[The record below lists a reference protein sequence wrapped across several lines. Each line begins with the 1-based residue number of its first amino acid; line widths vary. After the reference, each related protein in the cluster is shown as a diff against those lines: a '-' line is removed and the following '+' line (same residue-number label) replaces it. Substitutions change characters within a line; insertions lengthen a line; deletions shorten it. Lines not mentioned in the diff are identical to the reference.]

1 MSDKLNISIN
11 GMQVE
16 VDKGC
21 YVLDA
26 IKKANIKVPTLC
38 NVEGLSP
45 TGACRMCV
53 VELEGSGKLIPSC
66 SFPAED
72 GMKILTHSERVRRAR
87 KTIVELLLA
96 NHPDDCLYCVRSGEC
111 ELQYLA
117 QDLGVRERRY
127 KGEKRAYKM
136 DLSGKSIERDPA
148 KCILCGRC
156 VRVCEEIQ
164 GVGAIDFTKR
174 GVNTIVL
181 PAFDKGL
188 NISSCVNCG
197 QCILVC
203 PTGALREKSAL
214 KEVWNAINDENKHVV
229 VQVAPAIS
237 VTIGEEFGF
246 PIGTDVSGKLAAALR
261 RLGFDKVFDTCYT
274 ADLTI
279 MEEANELVERIKNK
293 GPLPLITSC
302 SPGWIKFM
310 EHYLPELMN
319 NVSTCKSPQQMAG
332 AVFKTYYAKKFNIDT
347 SKIYTVSIMPCVAKK
362 FEAARP
368 EMNSSGYTDVDS
380 VLTTRELARM
390 IKLSGLHFNELPDSQ
405 YDNPFGEVSGA
416 GKIFGVTGGVMEAAI
431 RTAYYFITG
440 KELENIEIKNVRGL
454 DSVKEAVIDIEGIQV
469 NVAVVHGLMNAKKFF
484 EKIKDEKLQYHFVE
498 VMGCP
503 GGCIGGGGQPHG
515 TNIEHLKSRM
525 KALYNYD
532 RKMSVRKSHQNPEI
546 KMLYE
551 EFLGEPGGKIA
562 HKLLHTHYK
571 ERNEK

>member
-1 MSDKLNISIN
+1 MPDKINLSIN
-11 GMQVE
+11 GIQIE
-16 VDKGC
+16 VDKGA

-53 VELEGSGKLIPSC
+53 VELEDSGKLIPSC
-66 SFPAED
+66 SFPAEN
-72 GMKILTHSERVRRAR
+72 GMKILTHSPRVRRSR
-87 KTIVELLLA
+87 KTIVELLLT
-96 NHPDDCLYCVRSGEC
+96 NHPDDCLYCVKNCEC
-111 ELQYLA
+111 ELQNLA
-117 QDLGVRERRY
+117 YDLGVRERRY
-127 KGEKRAYKM
+127 KGERRDYKT

-181 PAFDKGL
+181 PAFNKGL
-188 NISSCVNCG
+188 NVSNCVNCG

-214 KEVWNAINDENKHVV
+214 KEVWDAINHKDIHVV

-246 PIGTDVSGKLAAALR
+246 PIGTDVTGKLVSALR
-261 RLGFDKVFDTCYT
+261 RIGFNKVFDTCYS

-279 MEEANELVERIKNK
+279 MEEASELVDRIKNK
-293 GPLPLITSC
+293 KPLPMITSC

-310 EHYLPELMN
+310 EHNLPDLMP

-332 AVFKTYYAKKFNIDT
+332 AIFKTYYAKKSGIDA
-347 SKIYTVSIMPCVAKK
+347 SKIFTVSIMPCVAKK

-368 EMNSSGYTDVDS
+368 EMNSSGYQDVDA

-390 IKLSGLHFNELPDSQ
+390 IKLAGLHFNELPDSE
-405 YDNPFGEVSGA
+405 YDNPFGEISGA

-431 RTAYYFITG
+431 RTAYHFVTG
-440 KELENIEIKNVRGL
+440 KELDNFEVKGVRGFEN
-454 DSVKEAVIDIEGIQV
+454 VKEASIDIDGIKV
-469 NVAVVHGLMNAKKFF
+469 NVAVVHGLDNAKKFF
-484 EKIKDEKLQYHFVE
+484 DKMKEEKSNYHFIE

-503 GGCIGGGGQPHG
+503 GGCIGGGGQPYG
-515 TNIEHLKSRM
+515 TNVERLKSRM

-532 RKMSVRKSHQNPEI
+532 KKLVIRKSHQNPEI

-551 EFLGEPGGKIA
+551 EFLEKPGSKVS
-562 HKLLHTHYK
+562 HSLLHTHYRK
-571 ERNEK
+571 RGEK